1 MIVANKET
9 RKIKK
14 SRNLPL
20 SCLMITS
27 FMFDEFIMRFYVGSY
42 FAVLNLVIILSNQ
55 HNYVVLSK
63 KNGKTI
69 ANLISDQN
77 QTAH

>member
-27 FMFDEFIMRFYVGSY
+27 LVFDEFIMRFYVGSY

-55 HNYVVLSK
+55 HNYVVLSQ
-63 KNGKTI
+63 KNDKTI
-69 ANLISDQN
+69 AI
-77 QTAH
+77 